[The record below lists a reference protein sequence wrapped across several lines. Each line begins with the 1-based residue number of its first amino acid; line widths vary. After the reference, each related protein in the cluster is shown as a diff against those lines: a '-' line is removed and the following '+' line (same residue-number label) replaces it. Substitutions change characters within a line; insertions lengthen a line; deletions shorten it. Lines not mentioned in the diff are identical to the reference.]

1 MAGNLE
7 KLFADI
13 ENEKSNLKSVL
24 DSLNEGVILIGES
37 SEIRMVNKIATDFL
51 GEELDGLL
59 GKDALS
65 VFRIPAIRRLLERK
79 ENGFDEFDYT
89 GKHFQTGIFSIP
101 KSKQRIIVTRDISEQ
116 YTIQKTKTD
125 FVSNVSHELKT
136 PLTLIKGY
144 AETLETENLTQPQKE
159 YTATILRHTDRMI
172 AIVSDLLTLSRI
184 EEMKHAEF
192 EPLDLSEVVES
203 VSPTFEKLS
212 KSKNVLIEY
221 ELSGNLPEVLGDRRL
236 LEIAI
241 SNLLDNAIKYNK
253 PGGSVL
259 IQTGFSDIRVRLTV
273 SDTGVGIP
281 KNELDRIFERFY
293 TVDKAHSHEIGGTGL
308 GLAIVKHITI
318 LHDGEISVE
327 SELGKGSAFNIT
339 FPKAK

>member
-1 MAGNLE
+1 
-7 KLFADI
+7 
-13 ENEKSNLKSVL
+13 LKSVL
-24 DSLNEGVILIGES
+24 DSLNEGVILIGEN

-51 GEELDGLL
+51 GEEFEGLS

-65 VFRIPAIRRLLERK
+65 VFRIPTIRKLLESK
-79 ENGFDEFDYT
+79 EKGLDEFDYS

-101 KSKQRIIVTRDISEQ
+101 KSLQKIIVIRDISEQ

-144 AETLETENLTQPQKE
+144 AETLEVENITQPQRE
-159 YTATILRHTDRMI
+159 YVWTILRHTDRMI
-172 AIVSDLLTLSRI
+172 DIIKDLLTLSRI
-184 EEMKHAEF
+184 EELKHAEF
-192 EPLDLSEVVES
+192 EPLDLSEVIEG

-221 ELSGNLPEVLGDRRL
+221 ELNGNLPEVLGDRSL

-253 PGGSVL
+253 SGGVVL
-259 IQTGFSDIRVRLTV
+259 IRTGFSEDRVRLSI
-273 SDTGVGIP
+273 SDTGIGIQQ
-281 KNELDRIFERFY
+281 NELDRIFERFY
-293 TVDKAHSHEIGGTGL
+293 TVDKARSHKFGGTGL
-308 GLAIVKHITI
+308 GLSITKHII
-318 LHDGEISVE
+318 MLHDGEISVE
-327 SELGKGSAFNIT
+327 SELGKGSTFNIIL
-339 FPKAK
+339 PVAKR